1 MILAFL
7 LGETA
12 AATATL
18 VPNADKANAG
28 AWQNNLS
35 VACSTGSVATTCSS
49 TIDEDIDSPIDTDF
63 IQSVN
68 NPSTSQTVQFQ
79 LTDSPGDLVTLTAL
93 TVRFRASKNNDNKVV
108 TVKVEVRKADNTLV
122 GSPTTVTL
130 TQGATNYSYTVPSLA
145 LSATDVNGL
154 YIQIVPNTIS
164 GENNTKVV
172 VQTVNVD
179 ITYSQPTPTATATPT
194 ATLTRTPTATPTA
207 TATPTPTP
215 TATPTPTETETPT

>member
-1 MILAFL
+1 MRRLLFVPIKVGAGLLLVVAIAAMILAFL

-18 VPNADKANAG
+18 VPNAD
-28 AWQNNLS
+28 NN
-35 VACSTGSVATTCSS
+35 
-49 TIDEDIDSPIDTDF
+49 
-63 IQSVN
+63 
-68 NPSTSQTVQFQ
+68 
-79 LTDSPGDLVTLTAL
+79 
-93 TVRFRASKNNDNKVV
+93 VV

-194 ATLTRTPTATPTA
+194 ATLTRTPTATP
-207 TATPTPTP
+207 
-215 TATPTPTETETPT
+215 